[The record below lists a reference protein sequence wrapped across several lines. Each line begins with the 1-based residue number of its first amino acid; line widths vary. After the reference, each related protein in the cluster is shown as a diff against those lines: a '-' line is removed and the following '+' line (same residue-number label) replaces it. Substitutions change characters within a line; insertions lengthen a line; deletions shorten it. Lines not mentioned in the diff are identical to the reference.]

1 MDRQRMD
8 IKQAAQ
14 ILNLTTDAVHKRVK
28 RGTLESVKDE
38 DGRLYV
44 FLDDVRNTPDPKD
57 DLIER
62 LESEVEYLRD
72 EAREWKEESRR
83 KDTILLTMAQRIPE
97 LEAAPEA
104 TESVVTDADGESR
117 GAVPPETDKRSWWR
131 RIFE

>member
-1 MDRQRMD
+1 MDRQRVD

-14 ILNLTTDAVHKRVK
+14 ILNITTDAVHKRVK
-28 RGTLESVKDE
+28 RGTLDSEKDT

-44 FLDDVRNTPDPKD
+44 FLDSVQSPPDSRD

-62 LESEVEYLRD
+62 LESEVEYLRE

-97 LEAAPEA
+97 LEGASEAAEYP
-104 TESVVTDADGESR
+104 VTVSDGESR
-117 GAVPPETDKRSWWR
+117 GDVPQEEERGSWWR
-131 RIFE
+131 RIFR